1 MASRPQPNYYTP
13 LPKGLTPEEM
23 NVIQYHRNNLD
34 TGMYQTNPDG
44 SPTTFYGMTMGDP
57 GDVRILP
64 RYWHG
69 TVMEPKTAYRMAERS
84 GIKFPSYPDADTALA
99 REQLLH
105 GVMEADSQMYAK
117 TTKKK

>member
-1 MASRPQPNYYTP
+1 
-13 LPKGLTPEEM
+13 
-23 NVIQYHRNNLD
+23 
-34 TGMYQTNPDG
+34 MYQTNPDG

-105 GVMEADSQMYAK
+105 GVMEADSQAYTK
-117 TTKKK
+117 TAKKK